1 MNFIKMKKIAL
12 ITVLALLS
20 ITTISCKTDKK
31 NEKNSAE
38 KLYSVEPLTTKISF
52 TAYKTTE
59 KIGVQG
65 QFTKVNFNNIK
76 KSITPREALNGTE
89 FSIPISSLFTNNED
103 RDSKIMKLFFGV
115 MDNTELLSGNI
126 ELTSDTEGI
135 ATIKMNNITK
145 SFPVKC
151 TLNGKMASFTGVLNV
166 EDWNAQAALESL
178 NITCFDLH
186 KGADGISKT
195 WSEVKID
202 IITYLKVQ

>member
-1 MNFIKMKKIAL
+1 MKKITL
-12 ITVLALLS
+12 ITALALLS
-20 ITTISCKTDKK
+20 ITTISCKTDIKK
-31 NEKNSAE
+31 EENDSTEKS
-38 KLYSVEPLTTKISF
+38 YSVEPRTTKISF

-59 KIGVQG
+59 KIGVEG

-135 ATIKMNNITK
+135 ATIKMNNITE
-145 SFPVKC
+145 SFPVKY

-178 NITCFDLH
+178 NIACFDLH

>member
-1 MNFIKMKKIAL
+1 MKKITL
-12 ITVLALLS
+12 ITALALLS
-20 ITTISCKTDKK
+20 ITTISCKTDIKK
-31 NEKNSAE
+31 EGNSSTEKS
-38 KLYSVEPLTTKISF
+38 YSVEPRTTKISF

-59 KIGVQG
+59 KIGVEG

-145 SFPVKC
+145 SFPVKY

-178 NITCFDLH
+178 NIACFDLH

>member
-1 MNFIKMKKIAL
+1 MKKITL
-12 ITVLALLS
+12 ISALALLS
-20 ITTISCKTDKK
+20 ITTISCKTDIKK
-31 NEKNSAE
+31 EENDSTE
-38 KLYSVEPLTTKISF
+38 KLYSVEPRTTKISF

-59 KIGVQG
+59 KIGVEG

-126 ELTSDTEGI
+126 ELASDTEGI
-135 ATIKMNNITK
+135 ATIKMNNITE
-145 SFPVKC
+145 SFPVKY

-178 NITCFDLH
+178 NIACFDLH